1 MHRHTN
7 STLLPHNPTPPSN
20 SCQETL
26 LYLSFLDVITGT
38 LNRSKGIGIF
48 PEILFFLRNFLRM
61 FITSFLIINSTWEKI
76 QIVWFFFNHLQWC
89 NTGLKD
95 WPSENKNK
103 IEITLNY
110 VNNFQKLYL
119 TLSNRKSEII
129 LFEKRIYWN
138 NFP

>member
-7 STLLPHNPTPPSN
+7 STLLPHNPTPPSKHC
-20 SCQETL
+20 STSVSLMLSQEHTIHL
-26 LYLSFLDVITGT
+26 KELEYFQKFYFL
-38 LNRSKGIGIF
+38 F
-48 PEILFFLRNFLRM
+48 RNFLRM
-61 FITSFLIINSTWEKI
+61 FITLFLIINSTWGKI
-76 QIVWFFFNHLQWC
+76 KIVWFFFNHLQWC